1 MDVDEPGGDDRRL
14 CVVGAGVRGTILLD
28 RLRALLDP
36 VGGAP
41 ASAAQ
46 GLTVDL
52 VDPHRPGPGRI
63 WRTDQSPHLVM
74 NTRADATT
82 VFTGPESTVC
92 GPADPPAPTLY
103 EWARLAAGAPLP
115 EPRRSALAEVAD
127 RLDPGCLGTAAP
139 EAAGLRPWDFASRA
153 LFGRYL
159 AWALADVIARLPPGV
174 RVAHHARR
182 VVDVRAARGA
192 ERARVLLDDGTALPA
207 DAVILAL
214 GWHLGTS
221 GRGGAG
227 RAGTGRLVPADS
239 PVDQDLD
246 RIAPGAPIAL
256 KGLGMSFFDTLIL
269 LTQGR
274 GGSFTADGAGG
285 LVYRRGGG
293 EPLVYAGS
301 RRGLPFRAQPELR
314 GPWAGPGLPHTR
326 RAIAALPPAEAD
338 LSAAV
343 LPALRRDAALAY
355 YTTLARVSPGAFA
368 EDRGA
373 LLGQLAAPDAPD
385 QGALRDAVAR
395 AVPRAADRLDLA
407 AAERPVPDVRS
418 LAAYRAWATRY
429 LTDDLREAERGPDSP
444 LKAALACYGAVRP
457 LLPAAAGDGRLT
469 ARSYDADLLPFLR
482 LAGAVCGV
490 PPAFRVR
497 QLLALL
503 RADVVRLLP
512 PGMRVETADGRA
524 AVWSDAVP
532 GSRVAVDAVVEAHLP
547 PPGLGG
553 GTGTPL
559 DALCARGEA
568 RPHRVGGLARPGLDV
583 AAATGAVVRADGSPH
598 RRLFAV
604 GLPVESLRIFTIVA
618 PVARTDSAVLR
629 EADAC
634 ARAALTR
641 CRSGAGGL
649 GNSRALPAT

>member
-1 MDVDEPGGDDRRL
+1 MDTDEPGGDRRL

-36 VGGAP
+36 AGGAP
-41 ASAAQ
+41 ASAAE

-82 VFTGPESTVC
+82 VFTGPESAVR

-103 EWARLAAGAPLP
+103 EWARLAAGAPLA

-127 RLDPGCLGTAAP
+127 RVRPGGLGAAAP
-139 EAAGLRPWDFASRA
+139 EAARLRPWDFASRA

-182 VVDVRAARGA
+182 AVDVRAAHGD

-214 GWHLGTS
+214 GWHLGRAGRGGS
-221 GRGGAG
+221 GRGGSG
-227 RAGTGRLVPADS
+227 GAGTGRLVPADS

-274 GGSFTADGAGG
+274 GGSFTADGSGG
-285 LVYRRGGG
+285 LAYRRGGD
-293 EPLVYAGS
+293 EPIVYAGS

-314 GPWAGPGLPHTR
+314 GPWAAPDLAHTR
-326 RAIAALPPAEAD
+326 GAIAALPAADAD
-338 LSAAV
+338 LGAAV
-343 LPALRRDAALAY
+343 LPALRRDATLAY

-368 EDRGA
+368 GDPVA
-373 LLGQLAAPDAPD
+373 LLGPLAAPDAVDP
-385 QGALRDAVAR
+385 AASRDAAARVAR

-418 LAAYRAWATRY
+418 WAAYRAWATRY

-482 LAGAVCGV
+482 LAGVVCGV

-512 PGMRVETADGRA
+512 PGMRVDTAAGT
-524 AVWSDAVP
+524 AVAWSDAVP
-532 GSRVAVDAVVEAHLP
+532 GRRVAVDAVVEAYLP
-547 PPGLGG
+547 PPGRGD
-553 GTGTPL
+553 GTGTVL
-559 DALCARGEA
+559 DALCARREA

-583 AAATGAVVRADGSPH
+583 DAATGAVVRADGSRH

-604 GLPVESLRIFTIVA
+604 GLPVESLRIFTVIA
-618 PVARTDSAVLR
+618 PVAGTDSAVLR

-634 ARAALTR
+634 ARAALSVGHPSAAR
-641 CRSGAGGL
+641 
-649 GNSRALPAT
+649 